1 MGYLRRQKLKLSFIL
16 LQLRDFLS
24 LTEFLVPVVT
34 RQNERVRFS
43 EKSSPAHPWKGPERQ
58 QSRDTPNN
66 TLSSHFPAPPA
77 AINPEEHRGTTSGRG
92 EIPIQDSEGRESCLD
107 PVQGCPSRASVLLS
121 RSENCHHESLGTEP
135 SFGQRMARGG
145 AHQGM
150 QGKNILGLHRISMWF
165 LTEDAKMRKRKGFG
179 EFEGKE
185 GSKGSINTKAKSG
198 QCSCLS
204 LSWSS

>member
-1 MGYLRRQKLKLSFIL
+1 MNVLGFLRKAHLHTHERAQ
-16 LQLRDFLS
+16 RDNRAETPQTTL
-24 LTEFLVPVVT
+24 
-34 RQNERVRFS
+34 
-43 EKSSPAHPWKGPERQ
+43 SPAISQP
-58 QSRDTPNN
+58 T
-66 TLSSHFPAPPA
+66 PA

-107 PVQGCPSRASVLLS
+107 PVQGCPSRASVPLS

-145 AHQGM
+145 THQGM
-150 QGKNILGLHRISMWF
+150 QGKNILGLHRISMRF

-185 GSKGSINTKAKSG
+185 GSKRVH
-198 QCSCLS
+198 
-204 LSWSS
+204 